1 MVMLR
6 LTDNLILL
14 YRTNTFKNISQNQ
27 KIGQNIQVL
36 FPLVVVLMVIY
47 CAALPYWSN
56 KTWFLLCCCIV
67 FYLLVVV

>member
-47 CAALPYWSN
+47 CAALPY
-56 KTWFLLCCCIV
+56 
-67 FYLLVVV
+67 